1 MTQDTHRRLLDA
13 AVTLFA
19 EHGYRKTTVRDICKA
34 ADANISAVKYHFGNK
49 EALYNAAFDHARAR
63 SNESNPY
70 VRMDKDRNFH
80 ASESPERRLYLFI
93 RTMLEH
99 QFRDGQPTELTQL
112 MSHEMMHPTSALD
125 RLIEVSVKR
134 VYAGLTQIILDL
146 LPPPAP
152 GNLSPDESPDQNI
165 SENLRAD
172 SNTSANR
179 EARARLLATAVSAQ
193 CHFHHLALPM
203 IQRLHPG
210 QSYHSEALDELAQN
224 IYHFSLAAIRNTDP
238 V

>member
-19 EHGYRKTTVRDICKA
+19 ECGYRKTTVRDICES

-49 EALYNAAFDHARAR
+49 ESLYNAAFDHARAR

-70 VRMDKDRNFH
+70 VLMDKDRNFH

-99 QFRDGQPTELTQL
+99 QFRDGEPTELTQL

-134 VYAGLTQIILDL
+134 VYAGLTQIVLDL
-146 LPPPAP
+146 LPP
-152 GNLSPDESPDQNI
+152 DTDKE
-165 SENLRAD
+165 RV
-172 SNTSANR
+172 R
-179 EARARLLATAVSAQ
+179 FLATSVSAQ

-203 IQRLHPG
+203 IQRLHPE
-210 QSYHSEALDELAQN
+210 QSYHTEALDVLAEN
-224 IYHFSLAAIRNTDP
+224 IHRFSLAAIRNTDT